1 MRISDWSSDVC
12 SSDLRRVVHSR
23 LTRRGRAVLR
33 RAPPLLHERFTE
45 AFQRLSPVRQSC
57 IIATLDEIAA
67 MMGAAE
73 LDAAPLLDTQTPVA
87 RAEGGLAFPT
97 TLLARVSTTPH
108 STYPFTPPQT
118 SQSPTAALRGLLH
131 PQPTGG

>member
-57 IIATLDEIAA
+57 IIDTLDEIAA

-73 LDAAPLLDTQTPVA
+73 LDAAPLLDTPTPA
-87 RAEGGLAFPT
+87 GREECGLAFPHPLLASGYHT
-97 TLLARVSTTPH
+97 TLS
-108 STYPFTPPQT
+108 SYP
-118 SQSPTAALRGLLH
+118 
-131 PQPTGG
+131 